1 MSTCSGEGN
10 GAASTAKATAK
21 GVRNVT
27 ADRRRITFAGSLW
40 RVKNSDP
47 SARGYHVKKPAIH
60 HKSVGF
66 TGGQHDLFMI
76 DRIYETFS
84 LARATGGLVGEFNRA
99 E

>member
-1 MSTCSGEGN
+1 MSKS
-10 GAASTAKATAK
+10 
-21 GVRNVT
+21 RQF
-27 ADRRRITFAGSLW
+27 IT
-40 RVKNSDP
+40 NP
-47 SARGYHVKKPAIH
+47 
-60 HKSVGF
+60 VGF